1 MVDAMGAFPSAC
13 SHPHSASTSS
23 PHPFALLHPPLS
35 LPAPLVIVSNECD
48 VKSLLSL
55 PARSGARSG
64 AAAPCLLGLG
74 WLPEKREGELL
85 GGVMLL

>member
-1 MVDAMGAFPSAC
+1 MVDAMRAFPSAC

-55 PARSGARSG
+55 PARSGA
-64 AAAPCLLGLG
+64 AAPCLLGLG

>member
-23 PHPFALLHPPLS
+23 PHPFALLHPP
-35 LPAPLVIVSNECD
+35 
-48 VKSLLSL
+48 LSL